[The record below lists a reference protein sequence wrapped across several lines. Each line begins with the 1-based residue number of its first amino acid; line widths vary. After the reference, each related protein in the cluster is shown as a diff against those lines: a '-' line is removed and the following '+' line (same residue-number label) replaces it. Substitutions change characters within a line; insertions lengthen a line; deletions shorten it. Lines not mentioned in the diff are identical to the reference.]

1 MLYCSNRE
9 DREMEQESKPDQAAS
24 GIERPTPREQ
34 FSEERPHR
42 SLPFASEGLEPLRDS
57 HC

>member
-1 MLYCSNRE
+1 
-9 DREMEQESKPDQAAS
+9 MEQESKPDQAAS